1 MIEIPKDDWS
11 SALRT
16 VMEVRG
22 GEWKKVRLNLRDD
35 LGLKDKDWGLNQL
48 RGELFFQNRSEH
60 ETVFYLDQIQFE

>member
-1 MIEIPKDDWS
+1 
-11 SALRT
+11 
-16 VMEVRG
+16 MEVRG

-48 RGELFFQNRSEH
+48 RGELFFQNRSEN